1 VKVLVIPVDHHSCD
15 SEYQSF
21 LVRVLRS
28 LRSSYI
34 RVPTQE
40 EAKLGSQN
48 NPVCLNYFS
57 ANEQCFS
64 LTTNQHK
71 HQHKPNFSISEHG
84 DSQILNTTEQES

>member
-1 VKVLVIPVDHHSCD
+1 VIPVDHHSCD

-21 LVRVLRS
+21 FVRVLRS

-48 NPVCLNYFS
+48 NNPVRLNYFS
-57 ANEQCFS
+57 ANEQCFP
-64 LTTNQHK
+64 LKQINI
-71 HQHKPNFSISEHG
+71 SISI
-84 DSQILNTTEQES
+84 SQILA